1 MITRRSF
8 HAICPFEYQ
17 MAMVE
22 YQESSGT
29 FCLVEDRLQEDSS
42 LIQPLLSNK
51 MEQFLEY
58 E

>member
-8 HAICPFEYQ
+8 HAICPFKYQ
-17 MAMVE
+17 MVTVE
-22 YQESSGT
+22 YEESSGT
-29 FCLVEDRLQEDSS
+29 FFLVEDRLQKDSS
-42 LIQPLLSNK
+42 LIQPLLSNI